1 MTRKTF
7 RNILWAA
14 SAAFATICIIC
25 GAYHHLVTAGL
36 IFLLGMVQEEEQPKK
51 KEGRYEL

>member
-1 MTRKTF
+1 MTRKTL

-14 SAAFATICIIC
+14 SAAYAIASVAA
-25 GAYHHLVTAGL
+25 GAYHHLMIAGL
-36 IFLLGMVQEEEQPKK
+36 IFLLGMVQEDEPKK

>member
-14 SAAFATICIIC
+14 SAAYATICIIC
-25 GAYHHLVTAGL
+25 GAYHHLVIAGL
-36 IFLLGMVQEEEQPKK
+36 IFLLGLVQEDEPKK